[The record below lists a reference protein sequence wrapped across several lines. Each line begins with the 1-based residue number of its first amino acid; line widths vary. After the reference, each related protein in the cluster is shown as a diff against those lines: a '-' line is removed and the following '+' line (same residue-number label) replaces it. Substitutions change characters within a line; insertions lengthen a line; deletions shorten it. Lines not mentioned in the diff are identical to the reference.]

1 AACGRPE
8 IVGRMVLDKRTSD
21 VTVVAVA
28 GPKGPLRNTQAFRG
42 ESWQNIDSMKNESR
56 FNVAVKSGGST
67 VILLRGA
74 KLDAAVAEAKA
85 QAKYRRSKVYIINQD
100 TSATDV
106 FDPPKLES

>member
-1 AACGRPE
+1 
-8 IVGRMVLDKRTSD
+8 M
-21 VTVVAVA
+21 
-28 GPKGPLRNTQAFRG
+28 RNTQAFRG